1 MNKPSRSFAKP
12 LRDLLGKVVGETFTR
27 QGFASA
33 ELVTRWAEIVG
44 GEIAAHSEPVKIQ
57 WPRPVSPPA
66 ASLSGGEGLASGR
79 QAGTLVL
86 RVEGPAAIEVQHLAN
101 VICERVNRFLGW
113 RAVERIALRQAPLRR
128 DLRPSARAPDPV
140 AAARIAASMPEVAD
154 EICGRRS
161 PGLAPQS
168 SEADSS
174 GQRPQATVIPLRPGL
189 GGRAWWCHIRAARF
203 SHCPELRS

>member
-1 MNKPSRSFAKP
+1 MTEHPIVNKPSRSFAKP

-154 EICGRRS
+154 EDLRQALARLGAAIKRS
-161 PGLAPQS
+161 
-168 SEADSS
+168 
-174 GQRPQATVIPLRPGL
+174 
-189 GGRAWWCHIRAARF
+189 
-203 SHCPELRS
+203 